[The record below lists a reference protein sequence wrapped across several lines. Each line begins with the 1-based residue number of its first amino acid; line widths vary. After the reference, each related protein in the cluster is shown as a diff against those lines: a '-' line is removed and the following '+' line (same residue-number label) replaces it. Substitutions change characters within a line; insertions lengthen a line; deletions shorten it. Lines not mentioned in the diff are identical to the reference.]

1 MSKVKYSFEVFLI
14 LDGNLIEQSAYAFNF
29 ERNGKKSNLRHIK
42 QALKRIRY
50 SFVTFVCLREDND

>member
-1 MSKVKYSFEVFLI
+1 M
-14 LDGNLIEQSAYAFNF
+14 LDGNLIEQSPFNF

-50 SFVTFVCLREDND
+50 SYVTFVCLTEDND